1 MWDAERH
8 FMGGGVTV
16 GAVASEEH
24 GGRCRNAALATH
36 DAQTGSTGRAKLI
49 NGILDPI
56 AVGPTGIAML
66 ASPFD
71 GGELAHGEL
80 AESR

>member
-1 MWDAERH
+1 MLSAILW
-8 FMGGGVTV
+8 GGGSQWEPSRPRNT
-16 GAVASEEH
+16 GVAAEM
-24 GGRCRNAALATH
+24 RRWQPTTQ
-36 DAQTGSTGRAKLI
+36 QTGSTGRAKLI